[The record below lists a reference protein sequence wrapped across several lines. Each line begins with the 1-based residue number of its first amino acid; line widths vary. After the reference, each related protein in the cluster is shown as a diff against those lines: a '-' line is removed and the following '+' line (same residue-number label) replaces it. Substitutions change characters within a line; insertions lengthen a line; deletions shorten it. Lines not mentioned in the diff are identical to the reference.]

1 MSISKEVMGDSRT
14 VEPAHAVDQPETA
27 AGMTS
32 GRLVAVQILTLIG
45 YSFREARHKWTL
57 IATTAATTVFLI
69 VLPVV
74 FNLDIVEG
82 TIASARLMG
91 GFEVDFGGIRVS
103 DLVVRIQQ
111 VIAVV
116 LNSFGIM
123 LALFITGNV
132 IPRTLTVGWG
142 DLLMAQPIAR
152 PTLIVGRTLGAI
164 GVVTANLAYLVL
176 GSWAILTWKTGF
188 GNAGFLSAGF
198 LILVT
203 YVACYAGMVLV
214 GVMTRSSPVSVVA
227 GMFIWFVG
235 VPLNGLH
242 YYEDWRF
249 ALRAGWART
258 LGEGIVDSLYW
269 IMPKTGEL
277 AVGVAAAAQA
287 ETFSLSP
294 VLWSLPFAIGCIGLA
309 CLWVSRQDY

>member
-32 GRLVAVQILTLIG
+32 GRLVAAQILTLIG

-188 GNAGFLSAGF
+188 GNAGSSA
-198 LILVT
+198 L
-203 YVACYAGMVLV
+203 
-214 GVMTRSSPVSVVA
+214 
-227 GMFIWFVG
+227 
-235 VPLNGLH
+235 
-242 YYEDWRF
+242 
-249 ALRAGWART
+249 
-258 LGEGIVDSLYW
+258 DS
-269 IMPKTGEL
+269 
-277 AVGVAAAAQA
+277 
-287 ETFSLSP
+287 
-294 VLWSLPFAIGCIGLA
+294 
-309 CLWVSRQDY
+309 